1 MCDLSQIVCFLL
13 HVILCGISY
22 SFSSVTKCYRF
33 HNNMF
38 HLNRINVF
46 RFYRIKYLYYLCVN
60 QNHLYRLEFM
70 KDTNAEF
77 SLIAEYYSQHYEELK
92 AFVAK
97 RLLYSET
104 AEDIVQNVF
113 LKLMSIDSMVT
124 PVTLPSLVYTTARN
138 LIYDYWRHRKYV
150 DEYEH
155 YVKHSGG
162 MFAGVSSETPMSVYS
177 VNEINEILE
186 HGIISLSEHQQKIYR
201 LNIYSGMK
209 VSEIS
214 KTLDMNYK
222 SVEHRLGSARKEVRE
237 YIRKALA

>member
-1 MCDLSQIVCFLL
+1 
-13 HVILCGISY
+13 
-22 SFSSVTKCYRF
+22 
-33 HNNMF
+33 
-38 HLNRINVF
+38 
-46 RFYRIKYLYYLCVN
+46 
-60 QNHLYRLEFM
+60 M

-77 SLIAEYYSQHYEELK
+77 SIIAEYYSQHYEELK

-162 MFAGVSSETPMSVYS
+162 MFVGVSSDNPMSVYS

-186 HGIISLSEHQQKIYR
+186 HGITSLSEHQQKIYR
-201 LNIYSGMK
+201 LNIYNGMK

-214 KTLDMNYK
+214 QTLDMNYK